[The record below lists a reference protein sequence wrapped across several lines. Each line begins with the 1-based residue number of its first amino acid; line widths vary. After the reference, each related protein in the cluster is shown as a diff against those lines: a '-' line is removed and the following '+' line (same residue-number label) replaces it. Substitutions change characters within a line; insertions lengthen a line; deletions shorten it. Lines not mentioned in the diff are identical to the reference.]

1 MKPTHIIILIL
12 GILLVLVGGDIAGHY
27 ANRYSLVDGGR
38 YRIDHISGQVWEKKT
53 KEVFDI
59 EIARRTY
66 GKLIKREPSFKNQS
80 EAQVLNFIY
89 QQYMALS
96 SDDWVVENRPNKR
109 DFECMRDV
117 SYWEPIGASKE
128 QALMESDE
136 IPSMIATSVEVDE
149 KEVGESLQVEV
160 DPATGH
166 YKALREE

>member
-27 ANRYSLVDGGR
+27 ANRYSLVDGGK
-38 YRIDHISGQVWEKKT
+38 YRIDRISGQVWERKT

-59 EIARRTY
+59 EVARRTLKKIRARDPRFENEDDGSVIAFIH
-66 GKLIKREPSFKNQS
+66 GKYL
-80 EAQVLNFIY
+80 EAD
-89 QQYMALS
+89 A
-96 SDDWVVENRPNKR
+96 R
-109 DFECMRDV
+109 DQPKYASTRFV
-117 SYWEPIGASKE
+117 SYWERVHVSEE
-128 QALMESDE
+128 QAMMESDE

-166 YKALREE
+166 YKDLREE

>member
-27 ANRYSLVDGGR
+27 ANRYSLVDGGK
-38 YRIDHISGQVWEKKT
+38 YRIDHNSGQVWEKKT
-53 KEVFDI
+53 TEVFDI
-59 EIARRTY
+59 EVARRTY
-66 GKLIKREPSFKNQS
+66 DKLIKRKPSFKDQS

-96 SDDWVVENRPNKR
+96 SDEWAVENRPNKR

-128 QALMESDE
+128 QVSLQGDE
-136 IPSMIATSVEVDE
+136 LPSMIATSVEVDE
-149 KEVGESLQVEV
+149 QEVGEALQVEV

-166 YKALREE
+166 YKDLREE